1 MIRTLLRT
9 LACCAC
15 ALAGLL
21 AWSQTVPTE
30 PAPAPAY
37 AIRTDRSG
45 AQINWLTGKLEAVG
59 VGYIR
64 DRSKMSARQAR
75 TTAMTI
81 MNREARR
88 VLLTLRVDAGA
99 TLGDLAKDAQT
110 LRALDSLLTNL
121 TVIDEK
127 SAAGVIALVGVLPL
141 YGEQGVTYFGAKG
154 LSTAKAV
161 EVKPAELT
169 LLPTIPRGHTPQRF
183 EGPYTGIII
192 NADGMVLTPCL
203 FPRVL
208 RYDGK
213 ELWGAVLPQP
223 ISPVAV
229 VNGPARYAAN
239 LDAAIAS
246 KIAGDRPL
254 ILEAVGVGQGCYPAV
269 NLDDVFLVL
278 NEHKYK
284 SLLSNLPVIFTL
296 GKTQ

>member
-21 AWSQTVPTE
+21 AWSQTAA
-30 PAPAPAY
+30 PAPAPGY

-45 AQINWLTGKLEAVG
+45 AQINWLTGNLEAVG
-59 VGYIR
+59 VGYVR
-64 DRSKMSARQAR
+64 DRSAMSVRQAR

-88 VLLTLRVDAGA
+88 VLYTLRVDAHA
-99 TLGDLAKDAQT
+99 ILGDLAKDAQA
-110 LRALDSLLTNL
+110 LRALDSLLAHL

-127 SAAGVIALVGVLPL
+127 TSAGVVAMVGVLPL

-169 LLPTIPRGHTPQRF
+169 LLPQIPRGHTPQRF
-183 EGPYTGIII
+183 DGPYTGVII
-192 NADGMVLTPCL
+192 NADAMVLTPCL

-213 ELWGAVLPQP
+213 ELWGAALPQP
-223 ISPVAV
+223 MTPVAV
-229 VNGPARYAAN
+229 VNGPVRYAAN
-239 LDAAIAS
+239 LEAAIAG
-246 KIAGDRPL
+246 KLAGDRPL

-278 NEHKYK
+278 NEHKYQ
-284 SLLSNLPVIFTL
+284 SLLTNLPIIFTL